1 MIDKTALAAS
11 APLCFL
17 AFACFIFKQVIIPF
31 PTGFFEMT
39 DKFIIASVD
48 ALDIKSKW
56 GVSPF
61 ITHPNAINASNFFKF
76 LDIVTGISNTPGT
89 FIILILQFF
98 GINFFAPLNKP
109 ADMSL

>member
-1 MIDKTALAAS
+1 MTDKTALAAS

-61 ITHPNAINASNFFKF
+61 ITHPNAINASNFFLENSQTKYLNAI
-76 LDIVTGISNTPGT
+76 LDNIGKKLRSTN
-89 FIILILQFF
+89 
-98 GINFFAPLNKP
+98 A
-109 ADMSL
+109 